1 MLKVPAVT
9 EVLLYS
15 EPPRAH
21 PVVERHACSHA
32 IVELTNDRDHI
43 LWYGKTASTCPGEG
57 STNRVV
63 RFVPQAHTYLYLLLA
78 TARVPLLFTI

>member
-9 EVLLYS
+9 VVLFYS
-15 EPPRAH
+15 EPPLAH
-21 PVVERHACSHA
+21 PVVEPHAWSHA

-43 LWYGKTASTCPGEG
+43 LWYGKTASTGPGEG

-63 RFVPQAHTYLYLLLA
+63 RFISQAHTYLYFLLA
-78 TARVPLLFTI
+78 TPRVPLLFTI